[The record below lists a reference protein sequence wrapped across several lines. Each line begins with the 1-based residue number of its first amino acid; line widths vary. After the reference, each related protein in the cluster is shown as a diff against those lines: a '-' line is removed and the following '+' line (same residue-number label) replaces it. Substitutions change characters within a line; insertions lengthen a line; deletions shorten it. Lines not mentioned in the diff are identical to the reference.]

1 MNDSHTTHR
10 EDMIVTVTSSY
21 NELQNRV
28 IELEKQLA
36 DNNVLLKNLSKNC
49 SFDIETL
56 NRLFESVDD
65 QMTLMDRN
73 YKIVWSNQS
82 AKNVFG
88 QDIVGRYCYDV
99 FKGQA
104 TPCEPH
110 ECTTRRSF
118 IDGNSHRQNME
129 IRVSEGDTVYLQD
142 TSNVVSTDES
152 GLPLLVVK
160 VSKDISSDFQV
171 NNERE
176 INLQKL
182 RKNLAGTI
190 QAMAMTVETRDAYTA
205 GHQRRA
211 TNIAR
216 AISQEMHLEDDQV
229 DAIRMAGVIH
239 DLGKISVPAEIL
251 SKPGEISDVEFSL
264 IKKHPETGYNIL
276 KEIDFQWP
284 IADIVLQHHERVDG
298 SGYPNGL
305 QGEDI
310 LLEAKII
317 GVADVIE
324 AMASH
329 RPYRPALGIKEAFEE
344 ITDKKGVCYDPAVV
358 DAAVNLYEADW
369 FDVYQ

>member
-1 MNDSHTTHR
+1 MNNSHITHK

-28 IELEKQLA
+28 IELERQLA
-36 DNNVLLKNLSKNC
+36 DNNALRNNFCQSG
-49 SFDIETL
+49 FDIETL

-65 QMTLMDRN
+65 QMTLMDN
-73 YKIVWSNQS
+73 DYKIVWSNQS
-82 AKNVFG
+82 SKKMFG
-88 QDIVGRYCYDV
+88 EDIVGRYCYDV
-99 FKGQA
+99 FKGQ
-104 TPCEPH
+104 TVPCEAH

-118 IDGNSHRQNME
+118 IDGCSHKQNTE
-129 IRVSEGDTVYLQD
+129 VQVSERDKVYLQD
-142 TSNVVSTDES
+142 TSNVVSTDDS

-160 VSKDISSDFQV
+160 VSKDTSSDFQV

-190 QAMAMTVETRDAYTA
+190 QAMAMTVESRDAYTA

-216 AISQEMHLEDDQV
+216 AIAQEMCLDDEQV

-239 DLGKISVPAEIL
+239 DLGKISIPAEIL
-251 SKPGEISDVEFSL
+251 SKPGDISDVEFSL
-264 IKKHPETGYNIL
+264 IKKHPEIGYNIL

-305 QGEDI
+305 QGKDI

-329 RPYRPALGIKEAFEE
+329 RPYRPALGIEEAFGE
-344 ITDKKGVCYDPAVV
+344 IIDKKGICYDPAVV
-358 DAAVNLYEADW
+358 DAAVNLYEANW
-369 FDVYQ
+369 FELYQ